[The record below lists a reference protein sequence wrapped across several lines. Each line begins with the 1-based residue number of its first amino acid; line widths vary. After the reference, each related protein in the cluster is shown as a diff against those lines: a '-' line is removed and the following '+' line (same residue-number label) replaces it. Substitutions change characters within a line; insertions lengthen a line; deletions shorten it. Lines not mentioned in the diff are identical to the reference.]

1 MMKNWAVV
9 TRGSLLGLGR
19 AGWMGGVAGIGI
31 GLGMSDAL
39 MGQTMIMSVDPSTPA
54 AFGVNYPTGAAA
66 EFLTVRLLVQNTS
79 STPTLPILG
88 ATIYANV
95 TGGSSTVVHD
105 LNFVGS
111 AATPL
116 TGGFFGGNTRW
127 TTTQT
132 NGIVRTDP
140 SPWQQQ
146 PWNNANG
153 SLTSVVTTPISA
165 QNSSSVSANIE
176 YLDDFASA
184 PSIAGNS
191 GQLLLGEVTIR
202 RGLTDYGPWV
212 VRMFLPDSS
221 GDAASEFS
229 GYDSSD
235 PMDPTVVTYSLN
247 TLQFQI
253 AAIPEPEVMAMGVG
267 LALVGVGAWRRATAG
282 GGRSQS

>member
-54 AFGVNYPTGAAA
+54 AFASAAA

-95 TGGSSTVVHD
+95 TGGSSPVVHD
-105 LNFVGS
+105 LNLVGS

-116 TGGFFGGNTRW
+116 TGGVFGGNTRW
-127 TTTQT
+127 TTLVD
-132 NGIVRTDP
+132 GSAVTDP
-140 SPWQQQ
+140 SPWSQQ

-165 QNSSSVSANIE
+165 YNSSSISANVE
-176 YLDDFASA
+176 YLPVSFASA

-191 GQLLLGEVTIR
+191 GQLVLGEVTIR
-202 RGLTDYGPWV
+202 RSLTDSGPWV